1 MDDDP
6 RRDSEIRGRMSRGE
20 LERKREKR
28 WSRRMGSRS
37 LVYVCIG
44 RHLGLVEK
52 AKKGEQGA
60 QNEAMGTVRR
70 CIATG
75 NRVEEVRWARGETT
89 MMTKGGCG
97 GSEEV

>member
-1 MDDDP
+1 M
-6 RRDSEIRGRMSRGE
+6 
-20 LERKREKR
+20 
-28 WSRRMGSRS
+28 
-37 LVYVCIG
+37 
-44 RHLGLVEK
+44 VEK